1 MMVHIT
7 RPCGQLAHRL
17 RAHLYR
23 GGVIAY
29 PTEGSYGLGCLP
41 NHVGALR
48 RVMAL
53 KKRPQH
59 KGLIVVGANWGQLR
73 PLLADLPAPAVA
85 RIQAVWPAPKTLL
98 LPARSRIPVLLRG
111 RGRQT
116 LAVRIPDF
124 APTRFLCRALGTA
137 LVSTSCNRAG
147 RKASTLQRE
156 VQRQFGRQV
165 MVVGGRTGGR
175 KQPSQIIDWATGRR
189 LR

>member
-1 MMVHIT
+1 MTDIV
-7 RPCGQLAHRL
+7 RPSGRLQHQL
-17 RAHLYR
+17 RAHLR
-23 GGVIAY
+23 QGGVIAY

-41 NHVGALR
+41 RHVGALR

-59 KGLIVVGANWGQLR
+59 KGLIVVGADWAQLQ
-73 PLLADLPAPAVA
+73 PLLADLPAADISQ
-85 RIQAVWPAPKTLL
+85 IQAVWPAAKTLL
-98 LPARSRIPVLLRG
+98 LPARPQLPIVLRG
-111 RGRQT
+111 RGRQK

-124 APTRFLCRALGTA
+124 APTRFLCRAAGSA

-147 RKASTLQRE
+147 KKACVLQRE

-165 MVVGGRTGGR
+165 LVLGGRTGGR
-175 KQPSQIIDWATGRR
+175 KQPSMIIDWASGRR

>member
-1 MMVHIT
+1 MT
-7 RPCGQLAHRL
+7 SANRPAGRFLHQL
-17 RAHLYR
+17 RAHLSR

-41 NHVGALR
+41 RHVRALR

-59 KGLIVVGANWGQLR
+59 KGLIVVGADWSQLQ
-73 PLLADLPAPAVA
+73 PLLADLPVSAVTQ
-85 RIQAVWPAPKTLL
+85 IQAIWPAAKTLL
-98 LPARSRIPVLLRG
+98 LPVKPQLPIALRG
-111 RGRQT
+111 RNRQT
-116 LAVRIPDF
+116 LAVRVPDF
-124 APTRFLCRALGTA
+124 EPTRFLCRAVGSA

-147 RKASTLQRE
+147 KRASSSQRE

-165 MVVGGRTGGR
+165 MVIGGRTGGR